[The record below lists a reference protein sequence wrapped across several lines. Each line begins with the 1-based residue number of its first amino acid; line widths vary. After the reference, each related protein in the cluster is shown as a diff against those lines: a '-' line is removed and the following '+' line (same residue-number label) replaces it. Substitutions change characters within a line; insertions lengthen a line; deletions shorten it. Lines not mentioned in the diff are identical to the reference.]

1 MNLESMMKENPEALV
16 VTVDGIEV
24 TDSLQVAS
32 NFGKQHYHVLRSIK
46 NLVKEINAKEDPIS
60 DEDWMYGVVSGE
72 CPAITDRW
80 GQSKNGLA
88 SKYFIPAT
96 YEDQQGKE
104 RKHYWLTR
112 DGFSLLV
119 MGFTGPAALHWKLL
133 YIEAFNKMEA
143 ALKAQPMD
151 MEAVI
156 AGVTDRVARKL
167 IPAIFEQL
175 EGRITLPTAV
185 EPQEPVS
192 QEDNGREHNS
202 RRLDFLYGNEEALP
216 NFLTVYDLRDFLGIG
231 QRQAYELIRA
241 DGFPKKKLGNA
252 YRIPKKDFLVWLEK
266 Q

>member
-1 MNLESMMKENPEALV
+1 MQLENMMKENPEALV
-16 VTVDGIEV
+16 VNVGGVIMA
-24 TDSLQVAS
+24 DSLGVAEK
-32 NFGKQHYHVLRSIK
+32 FGKQHQHVLRSIDK
-46 NLVKEINAKEDPIS
+46 LIS
-60 DEDWMYGVVSGE
+60 DIESGSPILDGE
-72 CPAITDRW
+72 T
-80 GQSKNGLA
+80 GGSKSSHEN
-88 SKYFIPAT
+88 YFIPAEYENRGKT
-96 YEDQQGKE
+96 YK
-104 RKHYWLTR
+104 KYLLTR

-143 ALKAQPMD
+143 SLKAQPMD

-175 EGRITLPTAV
+175 EGRIALPVAV
-185 EPQEPVS
+185 DPPENEAL
-192 QEDNGREHNS
+192 EETGWEHNS

-231 QRQAYELIRA
+231 QRQAYELIKA
-241 DGFPKKKLGNA
+241 EDFPKKKLGNA
-252 YRIPKKDFLVWLEK
+252 YRIPKKEFLDWLSK